1 MRKLAKNKIPK
12 NGREKKLKE
21 EARKTESVRDHGN
34 YRRIWILF
42 KNPTASA
49 CYLLGQK
56 EAGVAKQMKKDDQ
69 KQEDILV
76 KAEVIAK

>member
-1 MRKLAKNKIPK
+1 MRELAENKIPK

-21 EARKTESVRDHGN
+21 EVRKTESVRDHRN
-34 YRRIWILF
+34 YRRILF
-42 KNPTASA
+42 NNPTASA

-56 EAGVAKQMKKDDQ
+56 EAGVAKQIKKDYQ
-69 KQEDILV
+69 KQEGILV